1 MKFFYNI
8 ERVEGFEYIVVK
20 VQENDLEGIG
30 AILPIRKN
38 GENYKIFMGV
48 IEEYRTIVEKS
59 KSEDAFV
66 IPQTL
71 QQHFPN
77 HPKVIFAIQSAF
89 LMVFVKKYK
98 LDLGKVIG
106 GNVIPK
112 NERCGERVFP
122 EHLGDVFLAKYLSV
136 VENSSLDKTFVM
148 TKYPKNEMD
157 DVLSALSTNYKYL
170 EVVSWKEL
178 L

>member
-20 VQENDLEGIG
+20 VQENDLEGVG

-59 KSEDAFV
+59 KSEDVFV
-66 IPQTL
+66 IPQVL

-77 HPKVIFAIQSAF
+77 HPKVVFAIHSAF
-89 LMVFVKKYK
+89 LMLFSRKYK
-98 LDLGKVIG
+98 LDLGKIIG
-106 GNVIPK
+106 GSVIPK

-122 EHLGDVFLAKYLSV
+122 EHLGDVFFAKYFSV
-136 VENSSLDKTFVM
+136 VENSKLDKTFVM